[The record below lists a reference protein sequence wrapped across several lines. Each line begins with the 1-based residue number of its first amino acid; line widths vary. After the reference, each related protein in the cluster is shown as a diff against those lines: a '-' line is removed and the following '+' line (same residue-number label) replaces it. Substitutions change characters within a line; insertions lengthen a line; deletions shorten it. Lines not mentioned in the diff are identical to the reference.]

1 MTSELKPT
9 AINGYFYKQKMTG
22 VQRVAHQ
29 IVLALDKIAEQGAF
43 ELVVPVSAKV
53 PGLENIEVVRCGDG
67 NLFKWEQVDL
77 RGYLKKNGRGCVS
90 LCQTAPLGHCDY
102 FAIYDCAY
110 VAHRDLFDGLRGW
123 LSCEYHTLMFRRAAR
138 QARVIF
144 TDSEDARGEIHS
156 VLGVPEERIVVIG
169 CGWEHL
175 RAVEASDDALDR
187 YGLVPGG
194 YCFALGGGKNKNLEW
209 VYRVAAGNPGLT
221 FAIAGKRAIS
231 NAAVYGEQANV
242 RQLGYVADEDVK
254 ALMSRCKAFLFPSTY
269 EGFGIPPLEAL
280 ACGATIIVSDI
291 HVLRETYGDA
301 AIYVDPHRYDY
312 NIDELAGRPC
322 SGREVVLERTTWDR
336 SAKRLLEAIENG
348 VSE

>member
-1 MTSELKPT
+1 MTRELKPT
-9 AINGYFYKQKMTG
+9 AINGYFYKQKTTG
-22 VQRVAHQ
+22 VQRVARQ
-29 IVLALDKIAEQGAF
+29 VVLALDGVAKRGAF
-43 ELVVPVSAKV
+43 ELVIPVSAKV
-53 PGLENIEVVRCGDG
+53 PELENIEVVRCGDG

-77 RGYLKKNGRGCVS
+77 RGYLTKNGRECLS
-90 LCQTAPLGHCDY
+90 LCQSAPLGHCDY

-110 VAHRDLFDGLRGW
+110 VAHRDLFDGMRGR
-123 LSCEYHTLMFRRAAR
+123 LSCEYHTLMFKDAAR
-138 QARVIF
+138 HARVIF
-144 TDSEDARGEIHS
+144 TDSEDARGEIHE

-175 RAVEASDDALDR
+175 RGVEASDGALER

-231 NAAVYGEQANV
+231 NAAEYGDQANV
-242 RQLGYVADEDVK
+242 KQLGYVADEDVK

-280 ACGATIIVSDI
+280 ACGAAIVVSDI
-291 HVLRETYGDA
+291 PVLRETYGDA

-322 SGREVVLERTTWDR
+322 FGREIVLERTTWDR
-336 SAKRLLEAIENG
+336 SAKRLLKAIENE

>member
-1 MTSELKPT
+1 MTGRSMPT
-9 AINGYFYKQKMTG
+9 AINGYFYKQKTTG
-22 VQRVAHQ
+22 VQRFGRQ
-29 IVLALDKIAEQGAF
+29 LVLSLDRIAERGAF

-53 PGLENIEVVRCGDG
+53 PELENIEVVRCGDG

-77 RGYLKKNGRGCVS
+77 RGYLTRNGRECVS
-90 LCQTAPLGHCDY
+90 LCQSAPLGHCDY
-102 FAIYDCAY
+102 FAIHDCAY
-110 VAHRDLFDGLRGW
+110 VAHRDLFDGMRGR
-123 LSCEYHTLMFRRAAR
+123 LSCEYHTVMFRDAAR
-138 QARVIF
+138 HARVIL
-144 TDSEDARGEIHS
+144 TVSEYARGEIHS
-156 VLGVPEERIVVIG
+156 VLGVPEERVAVIG
-169 CGWEHL
+169 NGWDHL
-175 RAVEASDDALDR
+175 HGVEESGDALER

-209 VYRVAAGNPGLT
+209 VYRVAERNPSLT

-231 NAAVYGEQANV
+231 NAAEYGDQANV
-242 RQLGYVADEDVK
+242 RQLGYVADGDVK
-254 ALMSRCKAFLFPSTY
+254 ALMSHCRAFLFPSIF

-291 HVLRETYGDA
+291 PVLRETYGDVA
-301 AIYVDPHRYDY
+301 VYVDPHRYDY

-322 SGREVVLERTTWDR
+322 SGREAVLERTTWDR